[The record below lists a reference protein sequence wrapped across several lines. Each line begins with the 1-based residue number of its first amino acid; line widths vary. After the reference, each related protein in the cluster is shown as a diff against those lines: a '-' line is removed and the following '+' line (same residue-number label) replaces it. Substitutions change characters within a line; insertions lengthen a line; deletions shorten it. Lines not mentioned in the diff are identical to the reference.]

1 MDFLNINETVQSVI
15 RISKGVAR
23 EYGNASYAPAHL
35 LFALMHKEVG
45 LRSFVESL
53 GKDADYLR
61 EWAEVRIEEYPK
73 AAGAGEIMPDP
84 KVNELFEQADNVRI
98 KWGLLEINP
107 LCLLAAIATPEAG
120 FSTDE
125 LRSFPIREREIH
137 DLFTSGMGNMKKS
150 VSTQTDLPGVKPPY
164 GQPGRAI

>member
-84 KVNELFEQADNVRI
+84 KV
-98 KWGLLEINP
+98 G
-107 LCLLAAIATPEAG
+107 TAG
-120 FSTDE
+120 NQST
-125 LRSFPIREREIH
+125 LPAGSHCYTRSRFQYGRVALVPY
-137 DLFTSGMGNMKKS
+137 SG
-150 VSTQTDLPGVKPPY
+150 
-164 GQPGRAI
+164 A

>member
-53 GKDADYLR
+53 GKDADYLAR
-61 EWAEVRIEEYPK
+61 MGGGKNRGVPQ
-73 AAGAGEIMPDP
+73 GAGRRR
-84 KVNELFEQADNVRI
+84 DN
-98 KWGLLEINP
+98 
-107 LCLLAAIATPEAG
+107 A
-120 FSTDE
+120 
-125 LRSFPIREREIH
+125 RSE
-137 DLFTSGMGNMKKS
+137 S
-150 VSTQTDLPGVKPPY
+150 
-164 GQPGRAI
+164 

>member
-73 AAGAGEIMPDP
+73 VSVRTSCARS
-84 KVNELFEQADNVRI
+84 LFGSVRYM
-98 KWGLLEINP
+98 
-107 LCLLAAIATPEAG
+107 
-120 FSTDE
+120 
-125 LRSFPIREREIH
+125 
-137 DLFTSGMGNMKKS
+137 TSS
-150 VSTQTDLPGVKPPY
+150 
-164 GQPGRAI
+164 RAEWVI

>member
-84 KVNELFEQADNVRI
+84 KVDELFEQADNVRI

-107 LCLLAAIATPEAG
+107 LCLLAAIATP
-120 FSTDE
+120 
-125 LRSFPIREREIH
+125 
-137 DLFTSGMGNMKKS
+137 
-150 VSTQTDLPGVKPPY
+150 
-164 GQPGRAI
+164 

>member
-1 MDFLNINETVQSVI
+1 
-15 RISKGVAR
+15 
-23 EYGNASYAPAHL
+23 
-35 LFALMHKEVG
+35 
-45 LRSFVESL
+45 
-53 GKDADYLR
+53 
-61 EWAEVRIEEYPK
+61 
-73 AAGAGEIMPDP
+73 MPDP
-84 KVNELFEQADNVRI
+84 KVSELFEQADNVRI

-150 VSTQTDLPGVKPPY
+150 VSTRLTFRGLKPPY

>member
-84 KVNELFEQADNVRI
+84 KVTNCLSKPIMYESSGDCWKSIHFACWQPLLHPKQVSVRTSCARSLFGSVRYM
-98 KWGLLEINP
+98 
-107 LCLLAAIATPEAG
+107 
-120 FSTDE
+120 
-125 LRSFPIREREIH
+125 
-137 DLFTSGMGNMKKS
+137 TSS
-150 VSTQTDLPGVKPPY
+150 
-164 GQPGRAI
+164 RAEWVI